1 MKKIAFLF
9 ITTIL
14 FTAKVFAGGDD
25 ILGIWFN
32 EEKTGKVE
40 IYKVDGKYYG
50 KIIWLKEPKDA
61 NGNEKTDIHNSD
73 VNKRKNKVM
82 GLIMLRGFNYDA
94 EDNNYVDG
102 NIYDPK
108 NGKDYSCKMKL
119 IDKNNLDVRGYV
131 GISLLGRTTKWTRP
145 TK

>member
-1 MKKIAFLF
+1 MKKIIFLLVSLYF
-9 ITTIL
+9 STTL
-14 FTAKVFAGGDD
+14 FANGDD
-25 ILGIWFN
+25 ILGVWFN

-40 IYKVDGKYYG
+40 IYKSGNKYYG
-50 KIIWLKEPKDA
+50 KIIWLKEPLDA
-61 NGNEKTDIHNSD
+61 NGKEKTDIHNSD
-73 VNKRKNKVM
+73 ASKRSQKVL
-82 GLIMLRGFNYDA
+82 GLIMLRGFTYDA

-119 IDKNNLDVRGYV
+119 IDKNNLDVRGFI
-131 GISLLGRTTKWTRP
+131 GISLLGRTTKWTRT